1 MDKKSI
7 KHWPEQD
14 KPREKVMAQGVAAL
28 SDSELLAILI
38 GTGTTDLS
46 AIDVARN
53 LLAAIDQKLYS
64 LPKLSLKEIQKV
76 KGIGIA
82 KAITIVSAIEL
93 GRRVSNLMD
102 IKNPVTDSKSS
113 AALFDSMKYLLREE
127 FWIAVIIEIEDA
139 GKAAASIMRLG
150 P

>member
-1 MDKKSI
+1 
-7 KHWPEQD
+7 
-14 KPREKVMAQGVAAL
+14 MAQGVAAL

-113 AALFDSMKYLLREE
+113 AALFDSMKYLP
-127 FWIAVIIEIEDA
+127 
-139 GKAAASIMRLG
+139 GKNFG
-150 P
+150 